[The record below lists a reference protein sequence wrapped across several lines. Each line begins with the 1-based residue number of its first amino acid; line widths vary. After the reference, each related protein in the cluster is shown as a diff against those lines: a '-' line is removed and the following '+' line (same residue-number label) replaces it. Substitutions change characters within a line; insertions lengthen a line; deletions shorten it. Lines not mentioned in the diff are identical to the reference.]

1 MGVAG
6 RKLLV
11 TLPGGLTY
19 ELQVCRCG
27 PGGQKMLIDCC
38 TAGSKQQRRGAGER
52 WQLSAY
58 VGSILGSTLA
68 VVVAGI

>member
-19 ELQVCRCG
+19 ELQVCCCG

-38 TAGSKQQRRGAGER
+38 TAGSKQRRGAGER
-52 WQLSAY
+52 WQCPVVSVCRKYIGKY
-58 VGSILGSTLA
+58 VGGR
-68 VVVAGI
+68 